1 MSVLTWGKPTLE
13 IAPITDGTIGT
24 YTELATPVESS
35 TKLTTTKGSALEAK
49 EEGGAV
55 VDKKYKAN
63 SYALEFELFAKDGAS
78 KPISDT
84 NGVISSMY
92 AIRLTPEDSSL
103 TGYLLA
109 KCNVSVEDTWDADN
123 GGKWKYTFEG
133 LLPDD
138 DTAILAEYT
147 ASSGE

>member
-1 MSVLTWGKPTLE
+1 MAVLTWGKPKLE
-13 IAPITDGTIGT
+13 IAPITDSVIGD
-24 YTELATPVESS
+24 YTELETPVESS

-49 EEGGAV
+49 QEGGAV
-55 VDKKYKAN
+55 IDKKYKAN
-63 SYALEFELFAKDGAS
+63 SYALEFELFAKSDSS
-78 KPISDT
+78 KPIADT

-103 TGYLLA
+103 TGYLMA

-133 LLPDD
+133 LLPTDD
-138 DTAILAEYT
+138 SAILQEYT
-147 ASSGE
+147 AS